1 MNLNQLRYFLK
12 VAELQ
17 HFSRAA
23 QELYVSQPSLTH
35 AVKTLE
41 CELGVKLFT
50 REGRGV
56 KLSEFGQEFYR
67 YVERALRE
75 LDRGVERAAEYNHSL
90 SGLLNI
96 GAVFTVTGD
105 YLPPLVRSY
114 RKLYGDGIK
123 MEFHQNTSLHLLEGL
138 SADRY
143 DLVFSAHMPM
153 GPEYEFIPVV
163 YHQLVAVVSSSHLL
177 AQRESV
183 GLSELSLWT
192 VVTYQRRTPIGK
204 EVYKLLDESGV
215 TIFQEYPDEI
225 SLGGSICA
233 NEGRV
238 GVATYTMA
246 LKAFSDLRFIPIEGV
261 ETDFHPI
268 YMVYKGNKER
278 SRAAESFIEYVHDY
292 IPPEGAAPRTPGA

>member
-56 KLSEFGQEFYR
+56 RLSEFGREFR
-67 YVERALRE
+67 DHVERGLRE
-75 LDRGVERAAEYNHSL
+75 IDRGVERAAEYNNSL
-90 SGLLNI
+90 NGVIDI

-114 RKLYGDGIK
+114 RKIYGDGVK
-123 MEFHQNTSLHLLEGL
+123 MEFHQNTSLHLAEGL
-138 SADRY
+138 QADRY
-143 DLVFSAHMPM
+143 DLIFAAYVPLGS
-153 GPEYEFIPVV
+153 EYEMLPVI
-163 YHQLVAVVSSSHLL
+163 YHQLVAVMNPDHPLAGRSSVALEEL
-177 AQRESV
+177 APWE
-183 GLSELSLWT
+183 
-192 VVTYQRRTPIGK
+192 VVTYQRRTPIGQ
-204 EVYKLLDESGV
+204 EVYKLLDGV
-215 TIFQEYPDEI
+215 GIAPYQEYPDEI
-225 SLGGSICA
+225 SLGGSVYA

-246 LKAFSDLRFIPIEGV
+246 LKAFSNLRFIPIEGV
-261 ETDFHPI
+261 ETEFHPVYLI
-268 YMVYKGNKER
+268 YKRDKAR
-278 SRAAESFIEYVHDY
+278 SRATESFIEYVHDY
-292 IPPEGAAPRTPGA
+292 IPPATAAPRI